1 MQHKKQGYEGLYY
14 RFTQD
19 YAIRFTRY
27 EIRIIATEL
36 TEYTEKSV
44 LVYQY
49 VSV

>member
-1 MQHKKQGYEGLYY
+1 MKDCITELH
-14 RFTQD
+14 RITQ
-19 YAIRFTRY
+19 YASRDN

-36 TEYTEKSV
+36 TEDTEKSV